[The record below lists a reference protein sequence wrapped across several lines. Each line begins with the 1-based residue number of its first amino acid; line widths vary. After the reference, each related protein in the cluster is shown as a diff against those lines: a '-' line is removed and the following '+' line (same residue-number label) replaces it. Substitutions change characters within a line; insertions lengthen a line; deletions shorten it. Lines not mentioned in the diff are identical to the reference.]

1 MIQHEL
7 QQIIHTGDR
16 LTNSEVRKVLQSL
29 YGKYQIKKKARATDI
44 LLFGILSKRA
54 IIMKDGKRNEGM
66 RIVGII

>member
-29 YGKYQIKKKARATDI
+29 YDNYQIKKKARATDI

>member
-16 LTNSEVRKVLQSL
+16 QTNSEVRKVLKSL
-29 YGKYQIKKKARATDI
+29 YDKYQIKKKARATDI

>member
-16 LTNSEVRKVLQSL
+16 LTNSEVRKALQSL
-29 YGKYQIKKKARATDI
+29 YDKYQIKKKARATDI

>member
-1 MIQHEL
+1 MIQKEL

-29 YGKYQIKKKARATDI
+29 YDKYQIKKKARATDI
-44 LLFGILSKRA
+44 LLFSILSKRA

>member
-29 YGKYQIKKKARATDI
+29 YDKYQIKKKARATDI
-44 LLFGILSKRA
+44 IFFGILNRDLIE
-54 IIMKDGKRNEGM
+54 IIFD
-66 RIVGII
+66 IIIL

>member
-1 MIQHEL
+1 MIQKEL

-16 LTNSEVRKVLQSL
+16 LTNSEVRKVLQSRDD
-29 YGKYQIKKKARATDI
+29 KYQIKKKARATDI
-44 LLFGILSKRA
+44 LLLGILSKRA

>member
-29 YGKYQIKKKARATDI
+29 YDKYQIKKKARATDI
-44 LLFGILSKRA
+44 LLFGILSKRS

>member
-1 MIQHEL
+1 MIQKEQ

-29 YGKYQIKKKARATDI
+29 YDKYQIKKKARATDI

>member
-29 YGKYQIKKKARATDI
+29 YDKYQIKKKARATDI
-44 LLFGILSKRA
+44 LLFGILSKSA

>member
-1 MIQHEL
+1 MIQQEL

-29 YGKYQIKKKARATDI
+29 YDKYQIKKKARATDI
-44 LLFGILSKRA
+44 LLFGILSIRA

>member
-29 YGKYQIKKKARATDI
+29 SDKYQIKQKARATDI

>member
-29 YGKYQIKKKARATDI
+29 YDKYQIKKKARATDI

-66 RIVGII
+66 RIDGIK

>member
-16 LTNSEVRKVLQSL
+16 LTNSEARKVLQSL
-29 YGKYQIKKKARATDI
+29 YDKYQIKKKARATDI

-54 IIMKDGKRNEGM
+54 IIMKDGKRNEGI
-66 RIVGII
+66 RII

>member
-29 YGKYQIKKKARATDI
+29 YDKYQIKKKARPTDI

>member
-1 MIQHEL
+1 MIQKEL
-7 QQIIHTGDR
+7 QQIIHNGDR

-29 YGKYQIKKKARATDI
+29 YDKYQIKKKARATDI

-54 IIMKDGKRNEGM
+54 IIMKDVKRNEGM